1 VTCWNSIVE
10 VDFSNP
16 LKGVTPPM
24 KKDTVVEFRKPAKEQ
39 DLLSAML
46 RDGAQRLV
54 AQAVQA
60 EFEEFLGRFSGEGP
74 DDGRAAVVRNGF
86 QPEREV
92 LTGLGPVA
100 VRIPKARSRTE
111 EPAVFHSRLVPP
123 YVRRAKSVDAVL
135 PWLYLH
141 GISTGDMREA
151 LAALVGPEAGGLSA
165 SVVARLKSRWMEEYR
180 TWRSSKL
187 GRDRWVYLWVDGIYS
202 GLRAEDERLCALVVI
217 GVNERG
223 QKKFLAIEDGV
234 RESKQ
239 SWREVL
245 LQLKGRG
252 VTIPPRLA
260 VGDGALGFWAAL
272 REIYPETRQQRCWVH
287 KSANVL
293 NYLPKAL
300 QPKAKAAL
308 HEIWMAETRQDAL
321 VAFKRFADTFGAKY
335 PKAVEC
341 LTKDRESLLAFY
353 DFPAEHW
360 IHIRTSNAIESTFAT
375 VRHRTERTKGCL
387 TRDGMLAM
395 IFKLGMSA
403 QKNWRRLRGF
413 EWLAKVIGGT
423 KFKDGIEVQQRVR
436 KPGNQAPRR
445 IAA

>member
-1 VTCWNSIVE
+1 
-10 VDFSNP
+10 
-16 LKGVTPPM
+16 M
-24 KKDTVVEFRKPAKEQ
+24 KKDTVVELHRPAQGQ
-39 DLLSAML
+39 DLLSTML

-60 EFEEFLGRFSGEGP
+60 EFEEFLARLSGERLES
-74 DDGRAAVVRNGF
+74 GRAAVVRNGF

-92 LTGLGPVA
+92 LTGLGPVS
-100 VRIPKARSRTE
+100 VRIPKARSRAE
-111 EPAVFHSRLVPP
+111 ESAVFHSRLVPP

-141 GISTGDMREA
+141 GVSTGNMQEA
-151 LAALVGPEAGGLSA
+151 LAALLGSEAAGLSA
-165 SVVARLKSRWMEEYR
+165 SVVARLKGVWMEEYR
-180 TWRSSKL
+180 LWRRAKL
-187 GRDRWVYLWVDGIYS
+187 GKERWVYWWVDGIYS

-223 QKKFLAIEDGV
+223 QKKLLAIEDGV

-245 LQLKGRG
+245 LELKRRG
-252 VTIPPRLA
+252 LTIAPRLA

-272 REIYPETRQQRCWVH
+272 REIYPETRPQRCWVH
-287 KSANVL
+287 KTANVL
-293 NYLPKAL
+293 NYLPKSL

-308 HEIWMAETRQDAL
+308 HEIWMAETKAQAL
-321 VAFKRFADTFGAKY
+321 IAFAQFVAVFATKY

-341 LTKDRESLLAFY
+341 LVKDRETLLAFY

-360 IHIRTSNAIESTFAT
+360 IHIRTTNPIESTFAT
-375 VRHRTERTKGCL
+375 IRHRTERTKGCL
-387 TRDGMLAM
+387 TRDGMLSM

-403 QKNWRRLRGF
+403 EKNWRRLRGF
-413 EWLAKVIGGT
+413 QWLAKVIDAVQ
-423 KFKDGIEVQQRVR
+423 FRDGIEVQQRVR

>member
-1 VTCWNSIVE
+1 
-10 VDFSNP
+10 
-16 LKGVTPPM
+16 M
-24 KKDTVVEFRKPAKEQ
+24 KKDTVVELRRPVPGQ
-39 DLLSAML
+39 DLLSTML

-54 AQAVQA
+54 AQAVEA
-60 EFEEFLGRFSGEGP
+60 EFEEFLARFADERAEG
-74 DDGRAAVVRNGF
+74 GRAAVVRNGF
-86 QPEREV
+86 QPEREI
-92 LTGLGPVA
+92 LTGLGSVG
-100 VRIPKARSRTE
+100 VRIPKARSRAE
-111 EPAVFHSRLVPP
+111 APAVFHSRLVPP
-123 YVRRAKSVDAVL
+123 YVRRAASVDAVL

-141 GISTGDMREA
+141 GVSTGNMQEA
-151 LAALVGPEAGGLSA
+151 LSALLGPEAAGLSP
-165 SVVARLKSRWMEEYR
+165 SVVARLKGRWMEEYR
-180 TWRSSKL
+180 LWRRSKL
-187 GRDRWVYLWVDGIYS
+187 GQERWVYLWVDGIYS

-223 QKKFLAIEDGV
+223 QKKLLAIEDGV

-245 LQLKGRG
+245 LELKRRG
-252 VTIPPRLA
+252 LAIPPRLA

-287 KSANVL
+287 KTANVL
-293 NYLPKAL
+293 NYLPRSL

-308 HEIWMAETRQDAL
+308 HEIWMAETKAQAL
-321 VAFKRFADTFGAKY
+321 VAFEQFVAAFGAKY

-341 LTKDRESLLAFY
+341 LVKDRETLLAFY

-387 TRDGMLAM
+387 TRDGMLSM

-403 QKNWRRLRGF
+403 EKNWRRLRGF
-413 EWLAKVIGGT
+413 EWLAKVIDGV
-423 KFKDGIEVQQRVR
+423 KFRDGVEVQQRVR
-436 KPGNQAPRR
+436 KAGNQAFRR